1 MKKTTVE
8 KQQAREK
15 RDIERINY
23 LVYIKNYS
31 DGVVAYYLQKEKR
44 WALGRVIIAML
55 DAGWSLEKTCRACM
69 YAGNGLEKIVRVYW
83 NNGFKKGHP
92 TISDLFTFMVRGG
105 IADRT
110 ILRYCKNAG
119 MKAYYVSS
127 LCLQSGWSQ
136 ERASTA
142 FLQAGW
148 EYEQTGEKE
157 ISLLDK

>member
-8 KQQAREK
+8 KRQAREK
-15 RDIERINY
+15 RDVALICK

-31 DGVVAYYLQKEKR
+31 DGVVAYYLQKEKK
-44 WALGRVIIAML
+44 WTLGRVIIAML
-55 DAGWSLEKTCRACM
+55 DAGWSLEKTCRACRD
-69 YAGNGLEKIVRVYW
+69 AGNELSRIIKVYW
-83 NNGFKKGHP
+83 NNKFKKGHP
-92 TISDLFTFMVRGG
+92 TISDLFSFLVKGG

-148 EYEQTGEKE
+148 EYEQTGEQE
-157 ISLLDK
+157 ISLLDE